1 MLYSFDPLE
10 LAVGAF
16 GEVLSSIDADPI
28 FPSHLAGLHTRKAPV
43 ARGFSFAR
51 GGARLVFGSQ

>member
-28 FPSHLAGLHTRKAPV
+28 FPLTSPV
-43 ARGFSFAR
+43 CTPEKPR
-51 GGARLVFGSQ
+51 